1 MIFENSEIDL
11 TDLPK
16 VEKGTFQQLDEN
28 YLTVKYV
35 GLIVFFLIL
44 SVGLLFAFIFTDF
57 TENPYQF
64 YIAAII
70 WLLWAIASFVLTKM
84 GYNIRGFMLRDK
96 DIIHRQGVIFRNR
109 TSIPFNR
116 VQHCE
121 INQGPI
127 QRIFD
132 LHTLQIFTAGGS
144 NSDLSIPGLKGD
156 KAQQIKEFILK
167 KTVEQ
172 EETEQDEELFLPIQ
186 NVDVIEEE
194 LIKKINEDD
203 LTEGTLNK

>member
-1 MIFENSEIDL
+1 MIFENSEIELD
-11 TDLPK
+11 DLPK
-16 VEKGTFQQLDEN
+16 VEEGTFQQLDEN
-28 YLTVKYV
+28 YLTVKYI

-44 SVGLLFAFIFTDF
+44 SIGLLFGFIFTDF
-57 TENPYQF
+57 SEEPYPF
-64 YIAAII
+64 YIAVII
-70 WLLWAIASFVLTKM
+70 WLCWAIASFVLTKM

-96 DIIHRQGVIFRNR
+96 DIIHREGVIFRNR

-121 INQGPI
+121 ISQGPI
-127 QRIFD
+127 QRIFE

-144 NSDLSIPGLKGD
+144 NSDLAIPGLKGD

-172 EETEQDEELFLPIQ
+172 EETEQGEELLIQ
-186 NVDVIEEE
+186 NIEVIEEE
-194 LIKKINEDD
+194 IIKEDNFNQD
-203 LTEGTLNK
+203 NLTEGR